1 MGESETPGRLRGRPI
16 LWFALPMAVLVF
28 VGASTPWIAQR
39 VPRFLFP
46 ALAAAGAVLVVFLF
60 VNSLVQF
67 VRRHRGEGRL
77 RFFAV
82 AVNGVAAVFLVI
94 LPLTHLLRAMT
105 PLGRW
110 ISANPRRLRRLGKR
124 GRLPE
129 AESASRHRL
138 QRQDR
143 GRRARSGRRP

>member
-67 VRRHRGEGRL
+67 VRRHRGEGPNFIGEPSGTRTL
-77 RFFAV
+77 
-82 AVNGVAAVFLVI
+82 
-94 LPLTHLLRAMT
+94 
-105 PLGRW
+105 
-110 ISANPRRLRRLGKR
+110 ANPIKSQET
-124 GRLPE
+124 P
-129 AESASRHRL
+129 S
-138 QRQDR
+138 
-143 GRRARSGRRP
+143 